1 MYVCMCL
8 FRRLHI
14 QLWSKGIFKNKIV
27 GEAVFN
33 LYDWFMLTY
42 HRKTQQVRF
51 LHSYIHLYP
60 CIHTSRPQVQPF
72 RELEDAKRKLNSS
85 GFSASAFDDASVG
98 DRAIDDILAGRS
110 AEQYEV
116 IQEDDLGSIH
126 IHIYT
131 YIHTYIHTYIL
142 KRIYSF

>member
-1 MYVCMCL
+1 MYVFMYVCMYVCADS

-14 QLWSKGIFKNKIV
+14 QLWSKGIFRNKIV

-42 HRKTQQVRF
+42 HRKTQQVFPSYKQTDIHTF
-51 LHSYIHLYP
+51 LFINHKYIFNLTSSYIFH
-60 CIHTSRPQVQPF
+60 PQIQPF
-72 RELEDAKRKLNSS
+72 KELADAKRKLNSS
-85 GFSASAFDDASVG
+85 GFSASALDDASVG

-116 IQEDDLGSIH
+116 IQEDELGA
-126 IHIYT
+126 
-131 YIHTYIHTYIL
+131 HT
-142 KRIYSF
+142 S